1 MFRNYRLSRSLKL
14 PKSFP
19 GHYYFDPNLITVGL
33 KKFDTNMTGRTITR
47 EEYLNL
53 RKRIREIGGCMLKM
67 ASLFFYL
74 RFIVF
79 LLTLAYFILRIV
91 LYYTNNWPLNR
102 ISLLELAAAVI
113 LPNIFTILMWRITC
127 SKSYARVQGFL
138 EDENKHTYAK
148 RSVAWKISENLYY
161 MHVAIF
167 KKIEYYMPPKIMEEH
182 KVYDE
187 HRQDLP

>member
-1 MFRNYRLSRSLKL
+1 
-14 PKSFP
+14 
-19 GHYYFDPNLITVGL
+19 
-33 KKFDTNMTGRTITR
+33 MTGRTITR